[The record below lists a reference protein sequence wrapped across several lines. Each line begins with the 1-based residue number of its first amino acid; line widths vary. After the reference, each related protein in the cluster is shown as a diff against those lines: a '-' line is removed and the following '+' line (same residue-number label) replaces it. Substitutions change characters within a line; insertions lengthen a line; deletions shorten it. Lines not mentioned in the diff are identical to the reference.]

1 MRDYIEDKEMSNKSL
16 FHIIFYLNLISFVG
30 LWQLSGSAHAD
41 RTAEKY
47 LDKVKIIDVVRAKFC
62 SGSDQI
68 RVTTPSEANP
78 EGPMSFV
85 LGEGEEI
92 YILDQ
97 LNR

>member
-1 MRDYIEDKEMSNKSL
+1 MSNNPF
-16 FHIIFYLNLISFVG
+16 FHIIFYLNLILFVG
-30 LWQLSGSAHAD
+30 LWQLSGSASAD

-47 LDKVKIIDVVRAKFC
+47 FDKVKSIDVLRAKFG

-78 EGPMSFV
+78 EGPMSFA
-85 LGEGEEI
+85 LGGGEEI
-92 YILDQ
+92 CILDQ